1 MSRFDFLAPKR
12 AGIDLGTANILVY
25 VRGEGIV
32 VNEPSV
38 VARHNRDNAIV
49 AVGTEARAMQGRTPG
64 SISVIRPMRDGV
76 IADYLTTEAMLRYFI
91 GHIAGR
97 FNLVRPEVMVTV
109 QAGVTSVEQRA
120 VRDASEQ
127 AGARKP
133 AHLIPE
139 PLAAA
144 IGAQIPI
151 GNPRGN
157 MIVNIGGG
165 RTEAAVISLY
175 GIVVSESVRMAGDR
189 IDEAVMAYVRRR
201 HNLIIG
207 EKTAEEIK
215 IAIGSA
221 LPIDENLSTQVRGR
235 DQLSGLPKTI
245 TLNSIEVSQ
254 SIQDCLGTI
263 VQAVRQVLEKTPPEL
278 AADVIDRGIV
288 LTGGGALLRHMDELL
303 TQETGVPCY
312 VADNPLE
319 CVAIGA
325 GIALDHLDVIQRSL
339 PTEEENLVGLFPQ
352 PER

>member
-1 MSRFDFLAPKR
+1 MARFEFLSPKR

-91 GHIAGR
+91 GQIAGR
-97 FNLVRPEVMVTV
+97 FNLIRPEVMVTV
-109 QAGVTSVEQRA
+109 PAGVTSVEQRA
-120 VRDASEQ
+120 VRDACEQ

-144 IGAQIPI
+144 IGAQVPI
-151 GNPRGN
+151 GNARGN

-221 LPIDENLSTQVRGR
+221 LPIDEGLSTQVRGR

-245 TLNSIEVSQ
+245 TLNSTEVSQ

-325 GIALDHLDVIQRSL
+325 GIALDHLDDIQRSL